1 ILIQYKSM
9 PRMCMHSGHFCLKE
23 ILNMVRQEDIEYM
36 RRAMELAER
45 GVGFTNPNPMVG
57 AVIVKGGKVIGEGW
71 HERCGEWHAERN
83 AFKNCTVPA
92 EGATMYVTL
101 EPCCHYG
108 KTPPCTEAIIE
119 HGIARVVV
127 GMEDPNPLV
136 AGKGIALLREAGIEV
151 VCGVEEEALRE
162 QNRVFLKYISTKLPW
177 VAMKT
182 AMTLDGKIATR
193 TGDSKWITGAEARAY
208 VHELRHRFMAIVVGI
223 GTAVADDPLLN
234 CRIEG
239 RGVRQP
245 IRVVVDSNARLS
257 LDSQLVKT
265 AGEYRTIV
273 AHTRFAPEESVKAL
287 REAGVEML
295 LCKEKEGLVD
305 VRNLLELLGQSG
317 IDSILLEGG
326 GSLNYTFLA
335 EGLADEL
342 YAFIAPK
349 IVGGMNAKTPVEGAG
364 MEKMADAI
372 NLELENVLNV
382 GHDVLLKL
390 KVKN

>member
-1 ILIQYKSM
+1 
-9 PRMCMHSGHFCLKE
+9 MCMHSGHFCLKE
-23 ILNMVRQEDIEYM
+23 VLNMVRQEDIEYM
-36 RRAMELAER
+36 RRAIELAER

-83 AFKNCTVPA
+83 AFRNCTVPA

-208 VHELRHRFMAIVVGI
+208 VPELRHRFMAILVGI

-273 AHTRFAPEESVKAL
+273 AHTCFAPEERVKAL
-287 REAGVEML
+287 REIGVEML

-326 GSLNYTFLA
+326 GSLNYTFLS

-372 NLELENVLNV
+372 NLELENVLNI

>member
-1 ILIQYKSM
+1 
-9 PRMCMHSGHFCLKE
+9 MCMHSGHFCLKE

-83 AFKNCTVPA
+83 AFKNCTVSA

-119 HGIARVVV
+119 HGIARVVI

-136 AGKGIALLREAGIEV
+136 AGKGIAFLREAGIEV
-151 VCGVEEEALRE
+151 VCGIEEEALRE
-162 QNRVFLKYISTKLPW
+162 QNRVFLKYISTRLPW
-177 VAMKT
+177 VALKA

-208 VHELRHRFMAIVVGI
+208 VHELRHRFMAILVGI

-257 LDSQLVKT
+257 LESQLVQT
-265 AGEYRTIV
+265 AEEYRTIV
-273 AHTRFAPEESVKAL
+273 AYTRFAPEERVKAL

-295 LCKEKEGLVD
+295 LCEEKEGLVD
-305 VRNLLELLGQSG
+305 VRNLLELLGQFG

-349 IVGGMNAKTPVEGAG
+349 IVGGMNAKTPVEGLG
-364 MEKMADAI
+364 VEKMADAI
-372 NLELENVLNV
+372 TLELKNVLNI
-382 GHDVLLKL
+382 GDDVLLKL

>member
-1 ILIQYKSM
+1 
-9 PRMCMHSGHFCLKE
+9 MCMHSGHFCLKE

-208 VHELRHRFMAIVVGI
+208 VHELRHRFMAILVGI

-372 NLELENVLNV
+372 NLELENVLNI

>member
-1 ILIQYKSM
+1 
-9 PRMCMHSGHFCLKE
+9 
-23 ILNMVRQEDIEYM
+23 MVRQEDIEYM
-36 RRAMELAER
+36 RRAIELAER

-208 VHELRHRFMAIVVGI
+208 VHELRHRFMAILVGI
-223 GTAVADDPLLN
+223 GTVVADDPLLN

-273 AHTRFAPEESVKAL
+273 AHTRFAPEERVKAL
-287 REAGVEML
+287 RETGVEML

-305 VRNLLELLGQSG
+305 VRNLLELLGLSG

-326 GSLNYTFLA
+326 GSLNYTFLS

-349 IVGGMNAKTPVEGAG
+349 IGGGMNAKTPVEGAG

-372 NLELENVLNV
+372 NLELENVLNI

>member
-1 ILIQYKSM
+1 
-9 PRMCMHSGHFCLKE
+9 MCMHSGHFCLKE
-23 ILNMVRQEDIEYM
+23 VLNMVRQEDIEYM

-83 AFKNCTVPA
+83 AFKNCTVSA

-273 AHTRFAPEESVKAL
+273 AHTRFAPEERVKAL
-287 REAGVEML
+287 RETGVEML

-305 VRNLLELLGQSG
+305 VRNLLELLGLSG

-372 NLELENVLNV
+372 NLELENVLNI

>member
-1 ILIQYKSM
+1 
-9 PRMCMHSGHFCLKE
+9 
-23 ILNMVRQEDIEYM
+23 MVRQEDIEYM

-57 AVIVKGGKVIGEGW
+57 AVIVKGGKGSGEGW

-83 AFKNCTVPA
+83 AFKNCTVSA

-119 HGIARVVV
+119 HGIARVVI

-136 AGKGIALLREAGIEV
+136 AGKGIAFLREAGIEV
-151 VCGVEEEALRE
+151 VCGIEEEALRE
-162 QNRVFLKYISTKLPW
+162 QNRVFLKYISTRLPW
-177 VAMKT
+177 VALKA

-208 VHELRHRFMAIVVGI
+208 VHELRHRFMAILVGI

-257 LDSQLVKT
+257 LESQLVQT
-265 AGEYRTIV
+265 AEEYRTIV
-273 AHTRFAPEESVKAL
+273 AYTRFAPEERVKAL

-295 LCKEKEGLVD
+295 LCEEKEGLVD
-305 VRNLLELLGQSG
+305 VRNLLELLGQFG

-326 GSLNYTFLA
+326 GNLNYTFLS
-335 EGLADEL
+335 EGLVDEL
-342 YAFIAPK
+342 YAFVAPK
-349 IVGGMNAKTPVEGAG
+349 IVGGMSAKTPVEGTG
-364 MEKMADAI
+364 VEKMADAI
-372 NLELENVLNV
+372 NLELKNVLNI
-382 GHDVLLKL
+382 GDDVLLKL

>member
-1 ILIQYKSM
+1 
-9 PRMCMHSGHFCLKE
+9 MCMHSGHFCLKE
-23 ILNMVRQEDIEYM
+23 VLNMVRQEDIEYM
-36 RRAMELAER
+36 RRAIELAER

-83 AFKNCTVPA
+83 AFRNCTVPV

-208 VHELRHRFMAIVVGI
+208 VHELRHRFMAILVGI

-273 AHTRFAPEESVKAL
+273 AHTCFAPEERVKAL
-287 REAGVEML
+287 REIGVEML

-326 GSLNYTFLA
+326 GSLNYTFLS

-372 NLELENVLNV
+372 NLELENVLNI

>member
-1 ILIQYKSM
+1 
-9 PRMCMHSGHFCLKE
+9 
-23 ILNMVRQEDIEYM
+23 
-36 RRAMELAER
+36 
-45 GVGFTNPNPMVG
+45 
-57 AVIVKGGKVIGEGW
+57 
-71 HERCGEWHAERN
+71 
-83 AFKNCTVPA
+83 
-92 EGATMYVTL
+92 MYY
-101 EPCCHYG
+101 PS
-108 KTPPCTEAIIE
+108 IIE
-119 HGIARVVV
+119 HRIARVVI

-151 VCGVEEEALRE
+151 VCGIEEEALRE

-177 VAMKT
+177 VALKA

-208 VHELRHRFMAIVVGI
+208 VHELRHRFMAVLVGI

-257 LDSQLVKT
+257 LESQLVKT

-273 AHTRFAPEESVKAL
+273 AYTRFAPEERVKAL
-287 REAGVEML
+287 QETGVEML
-295 LCKEKEGLVD
+295 LCEEKEGLVD
-305 VRNLLELLGQSG
+305 VKNLLVLLGQSG

-335 EGLADEL
+335 ERLVDEL

-349 IVGGMNAKTPVEGAG
+349 IVGGMSAKTPVEGLG
-364 MEKMADAI
+364 VEKMADAI
-372 NLELENVLNV
+372 NLELKNVLNM
-382 GHDVLLKL
+382 GDDVLLKL
-390 KVKN
+390 KVKNE

>member
-1 ILIQYKSM
+1 
-9 PRMCMHSGHFCLKE
+9 MCMHSGHFCLKE
-23 ILNMVRQEDIEYM
+23 VLNMVRQEDIEYM
-36 RRAMELAER
+36 RRAIELAER

-83 AFKNCTVPA
+83 AFKNCTVSA

-119 HGIARVVV
+119 HGIARVVI

-136 AGKGIALLREAGIEV
+136 AGKGIAFLREAGIEV
-151 VCGVEEEALRE
+151 VCGIEEEALRE
-162 QNRVFLKYISTKLPW
+162 QNRVFLKYISTRLPW
-177 VAMKT
+177 VALKA

-208 VHELRHRFMAIVVGI
+208 VHELRHRFMAILVGI

-257 LDSQLVKT
+257 LESQLVQT
-265 AGEYRTIV
+265 AEEYRTIV
-273 AHTRFAPEESVKAL
+273 AYTRFAPEERVKAL

-295 LCKEKEGLVD
+295 LCEEKEGLVD
-305 VRNLLELLGQSG
+305 VRNLLELLGQFG

-342 YAFIAPK
+342 YAFVAPK
-349 IVGGMNAKTPVEGAG
+349 IVGGMNAKTPVEGTG
-364 MEKMADAI
+364 VEKMADAI
-372 NLELENVLNV
+372 NLELKNVLNI
-382 GHDVLLKL
+382 GDDVLLKL

>member
-1 ILIQYKSM
+1 
-9 PRMCMHSGHFCLKE
+9 MCMHSGHFCLKE
-23 ILNMVRQEDIEYM
+23 VLNMVRQEDIEYM

-83 AFKNCTVPA
+83 AFRNCTVPA

-151 VCGVEEEALRE
+151 VCGVEEEVLRE

-208 VHELRHRFMAIVVGI
+208 VHELRHRFMAILVGI
-223 GTAVADDPLLN
+223 GTVVADDPLLN

-273 AHTRFAPEESVKAL
+273 AHTRFAPEERVKAL
-287 REAGVEML
+287 RETGVEML

-305 VRNLLELLGQSG
+305 VRNLLELLGLSG

-326 GSLNYTFLA
+326 GSLNYTFLS

>member
-1 ILIQYKSM
+1 
-9 PRMCMHSGHFCLKE
+9 MCMHSGYFCLKE
-23 ILNMVRQEDIEYM
+23 VLNMVRQEDIEYM
-36 RRAMELAER
+36 RRAIELAER

-326 GSLNYTFLA
+326 GSLNYTFLS

-372 NLELENVLNV
+372 NLELENVLNI

>member
-1 ILIQYKSM
+1 
-9 PRMCMHSGHFCLKE
+9 
-23 ILNMVRQEDIEYM
+23 
-36 RRAMELAER
+36 
-45 GVGFTNPNPMVG
+45 
-57 AVIVKGGKVIGEGW
+57 
-71 HERCGEWHAERN
+71 
-83 AFKNCTVPA
+83 
-92 EGATMYVTL
+92 
-101 EPCCHYG
+101 
-108 KTPPCTEAIIE
+108 
-119 HGIARVVV
+119 
-127 GMEDPNPLV
+127 MEDPNPLV

-151 VCGVEEEALRE
+151 VCGIEEEALRE

-177 VAMKT
+177 VALKA

-208 VHELRHRFMAIVVGI
+208 VHELRHRFMAVLVGI

-257 LDSQLVKT
+257 LESQLVKT

-273 AHTRFAPEESVKAL
+273 AYTRFAPEERVKAL
-287 REAGVEML
+287 QETGVEML
-295 LCKEKEGLVD
+295 LCEEKEGLVD
-305 VRNLLELLGQSG
+305 VKNLLVLLGQSG

-335 EGLADEL
+335 ERLVDEL

-349 IVGGMNAKTPVEGAG
+349 IVGGMSAKTPVEGLG
-364 MEKMADAI
+364 VEKMADAI
-372 NLELENVLNV
+372 NLELKNVLNM
-382 GHDVLLKL
+382 GDDVLLKL
-390 KVKN
+390 KVKNE

>member
-1 ILIQYKSM
+1 M

-23 ILNMVRQEDIEYM
+23 VLNMVRQEDIEYM

>member
-1 ILIQYKSM
+1 
-9 PRMCMHSGHFCLKE
+9 MCMHSGHFCLKE
-23 ILNMVRQEDIEYM
+23 VLNMVRQEDIEYM
-36 RRAMELAER
+36 RRAIELAER

-273 AHTRFAPEESVKAL
+273 AHTRFAPEERVKAL
-287 REAGVEML
+287 RETGVEML

-305 VRNLLELLGQSG
+305 VRNLLELLGLSG

-326 GSLNYTFLA
+326 GSLNYTFLS

-372 NLELENVLNV
+372 NLELENVLNI

>member
-1 ILIQYKSM
+1 
-9 PRMCMHSGHFCLKE
+9 MCMHSGHFCLKE
-23 ILNMVRQEDIEYM
+23 VLNMVRQEDIEYM

-83 AFKNCTVPA
+83 AFKNCTVSA

-119 HGIARVVV
+119 HGIARVVI

-136 AGKGIALLREAGIEV
+136 AGKGIAFLREAGIEV
-151 VCGVEEEALRE
+151 VCGIEEEALRE
-162 QNRVFLKYISTKLPW
+162 QNRVFLKYISTRLPW
-177 VAMKT
+177 VALKA

-208 VHELRHRFMAIVVGI
+208 VHELRHRFMAILVGI

-257 LDSQLVKT
+257 LESQLVQT
-265 AGEYRTIV
+265 AEEYRTIV
-273 AHTRFAPEESVKAL
+273 AYTRFAPEERVKAL

-295 LCKEKEGLVD
+295 LCEEKEGLVD
-305 VRNLLELLGQSG
+305 VRNLLELLGQFG

-349 IVGGMNAKTPVEGAG
+349 IVGGMNAKTPVEGLG
-364 MEKMADAI
+364 VEKMADAI
-372 NLELENVLNV
+372 TLELKNVLNI
-382 GHDVLLKL
+382 GDDVLLKL

>member
-1 ILIQYKSM
+1 
-9 PRMCMHSGHFCLKE
+9 MCMHSGYFCLKE
-23 ILNMVRQEDIEYM
+23 VLNMVRQEDIEYM
-36 RRAMELAER
+36 RRAIELAER

-119 HGIARVVV
+119 HGIARVVI

-208 VHELRHRFMAIVVGI
+208 VHELRHRFMAILVGI

-273 AHTRFAPEESVKAL
+273 AHTRFAPEERVKAL
-287 REAGVEML
+287 RETGVEML

-326 GSLNYTFLA
+326 GSLNYTFLS

-372 NLELENVLNV
+372 NLELENVLNI

>member
-1 ILIQYKSM
+1 
-9 PRMCMHSGHFCLKE
+9 MCMHSGHFCLKE
-23 ILNMVRQEDIEYM
+23 VLNMVRQEDIEYM

-83 AFKNCTVPA
+83 AFKNCTVSA

-273 AHTRFAPEESVKAL
+273 AHTRFAPEERVKAL
-287 REAGVEML
+287 REAGVEMS

-317 IDSILLEGG
+317 VDSILLEGG

-372 NLELENVLNV
+372 NLELENVLNI

>member
-1 ILIQYKSM
+1 
-9 PRMCMHSGHFCLKE
+9 MCMHSGHFCLKE
-23 ILNMVRQEDIEYM
+23 VLNMVRQEDIEYM
-36 RRAMELAER
+36 RRAIELAER

-83 AFKNCTVPA
+83 AFRNCTVPA

-208 VHELRHRFMAIVVGI
+208 VHELRHRFMAILVGI

-273 AHTRFAPEESVKAL
+273 AHTCFAPEERVKAL
-287 REAGVEML
+287 REIGVEML

-326 GSLNYTFLA
+326 GSLNYTFLS

-372 NLELENVLNV
+372 NLELENVLNI

>member
-1 ILIQYKSM
+1 
-9 PRMCMHSGHFCLKE
+9 MCMHSGHFCLKE
-23 ILNMVRQEDIEYM
+23 VLNMVRQEDIEYM

-349 IVGGMNAKTPVEGAG
+349 IVGGMNAKTPVEGLG
-364 MEKMADAI
+364 VEKMADAI
-372 NLELENVLNV
+372 TLELKNVLNI
-382 GHDVLLKL
+382 GDDVLLKL
-390 KVKN
+390 KVKNE

>member
-1 ILIQYKSM
+1 
-9 PRMCMHSGHFCLKE
+9 MCMHSGYFCLKE
-23 ILNMVRQEDIEYM
+23 VLNMVRQEDIEYM
-36 RRAMELAER
+36 RRAIELAER

-119 HGIARVVV
+119 HGIARVVI

-208 VHELRHRFMAIVVGI
+208 VHELRHRFMAILVGI

-257 LDSQLVKT
+257 LESQLVKT

-273 AHTRFAPEESVKAL
+273 AYTRFAPEERVKAL
-287 REAGVEML
+287 QETGVEML
-295 LCKEKEGLVD
+295 LCEEKEGLVD
-305 VRNLLELLGQSG
+305 VKNLLVLLGQSG

-335 EGLADEL
+335 ERLVDEL

-349 IVGGMNAKTPVEGAG
+349 IVGGMSAKTPVEGLG
-364 MEKMADAI
+364 VEKMADAI
-372 NLELENVLNV
+372 NLELKNVLNM
-382 GHDVLLKL
+382 GDDVLLKL
-390 KVKN
+390 KVKNE

>member
-1 ILIQYKSM
+1 
-9 PRMCMHSGHFCLKE
+9 MCMHSGHFCLKE
-23 ILNMVRQEDIEYM
+23 VLNMVRQEDIEYM
-36 RRAMELAER
+36 RRAIELAER

-83 AFKNCTVPA
+83 AFRNCTVPA

-273 AHTRFAPEESVKAL
+273 AHTCFAPEESVKAL

>member
-1 ILIQYKSM
+1 
-9 PRMCMHSGHFCLKE
+9 MCMHSGHFCLKE
-23 ILNMVRQEDIEYM
+23 VLNMVRQEDIEYM
-36 RRAMELAER
+36 RRAIELAER

-83 AFKNCTVPA
+83 AFKNCTVSA

-208 VHELRHRFMAIVVGI
+208 VHELRHRFMAILVGI

-273 AHTRFAPEESVKAL
+273 AHTRFAPEERVKAL
-287 REAGVEML
+287 RETGVEML

-305 VRNLLELLGQSG
+305 VRNLLELLGLSG

-326 GSLNYTFLA
+326 GSLNYTFLS

>member
-1 ILIQYKSM
+1 
-9 PRMCMHSGHFCLKE
+9 MCMHSGHFCLKE
-23 ILNMVRQEDIEYM
+23 VLNMVRQEDIEYM

-92 EGATMYVTL
+92 EGATMYVML

-372 NLELENVLNV
+372 NLELENVLNI

>member
-1 ILIQYKSM
+1 
-9 PRMCMHSGHFCLKE
+9 MCMHSGHFCLKE
-23 ILNMVRQEDIEYM
+23 VLNMVRQEDIEYM

-83 AFKNCTVPA
+83 AFRNCTVPA

-208 VHELRHRFMAIVVGI
+208 VHELRHRFMAILVGI

-273 AHTRFAPEESVKAL
+273 AHTRFAPEERVKAL

-372 NLELENVLNV
+372 NLELENVLNI

>member
-1 ILIQYKSM
+1 
-9 PRMCMHSGHFCLKE
+9 MCMHSGHFCLKE
-23 ILNMVRQEDIEYM
+23 VLNMVRQEDIEYM

-349 IVGGMNAKTPVEGAG
+349 IVGGMKAKTPVEGAG

>member
-1 ILIQYKSM
+1 
-9 PRMCMHSGHFCLKE
+9 MCMHSGHFCLKE
-23 ILNMVRQEDIEYM
+23 VLNMVRQEDIEYM

-71 HERCGEWHAERN
+71 HERCGEGHAERN
-83 AFKNCTVPA
+83 AFKNCTCPA

-208 VHELRHRFMAIVVGI
+208 VHELRHRFMAILVGI

-273 AHTRFAPEESVKAL
+273 AHTRFAPEERVKAL
-287 REAGVEML
+287 RETGVEML

-326 GSLNYTFLA
+326 GSLNYTFLS

-372 NLELENVLNV
+372 NLELENVLNI

>member
-1 ILIQYKSM
+1 
-9 PRMCMHSGHFCLKE
+9 MCMHSGYFCLKE
-23 ILNMVRQEDIEYM
+23 VLNMVRQEDIEYM
-36 RRAMELAER
+36 RRAIELAER

-208 VHELRHRFMAIVVGI
+208 VHELRHRFMAILVGI
-223 GTAVADDPLLN
+223 GTAVADDPVLN
-234 CRIEG
+234 FRMEG

-245 IRVVVDSNARLS
+245 LRVVVDSNARLS

-273 AHTRFAPEESVKAL
+273 AHTRFAPEERVKAL
-287 REAGVEML
+287 RETGVEML

-326 GSLNYTFLA
+326 GSLNYTFLS

-372 NLELENVLNV
+372 NLELENVLNI

>member
-1 ILIQYKSM
+1 
-9 PRMCMHSGHFCLKE
+9 MCMHSGYFCLKE
-23 ILNMVRQEDIEYM
+23 VLNMVRQEDIEYM
-36 RRAMELAER
+36 RRAIELAER

-208 VHELRHRFMAIVVGI
+208 VHELRHRFMAILVGI

-265 AGEYRTIV
+265 AGEYRSIV
-273 AHTRFAPEESVKAL
+273 AHTRFAPEERVKAL
-287 REAGVEML
+287 RETGVEML

-326 GSLNYTFLA
+326 GSLNYTFLS

-372 NLELENVLNV
+372 NLELENVLNI

>member
-1 ILIQYKSM
+1 
-9 PRMCMHSGHFCLKE
+9 MCMHSGHFCLKE
-23 ILNMVRQEDIEYM
+23 VLNMVRLEDIEYM

-83 AFKNCTVPA
+83 AFKNCAVSA

-119 HGIARVVV
+119 HGIARVVI

-257 LDSQLVKT
+257 LGSQLVKT

-273 AHTRFAPEESVKAL
+273 AHTRFALEERVKAL
-287 REAGVEML
+287 RETGVEML

-372 NLELENVLNV
+372 NFELTNVLNI
-382 GHDVLLKL
+382 GDDVLLKL
-390 KVKN
+390 KDNRFRD

>member
-1 ILIQYKSM
+1 
-9 PRMCMHSGHFCLKE
+9 MCMHSGHFCLKE
-23 ILNMVRQEDIEYM
+23 VLNMVRQEDIEYM
-36 RRAMELAER
+36 RRAIELAER

-208 VHELRHRFMAIVVGI
+208 VHELRHRFMAILVGI

-273 AHTRFAPEESVKAL
+273 AHTRFAPEERVKAL
-287 REAGVEML
+287 RETGVEML

-326 GSLNYTFLA
+326 GSLNYTFLS

-372 NLELENVLNV
+372 NLELENVLNI
-382 GHDVLLKL
+382 GRDVLLKL

>member
-1 ILIQYKSM
+1 
-9 PRMCMHSGHFCLKE
+9 MCMHSGHFCLKE
-23 ILNMVRQEDIEYM
+23 VLNMVRQEDIEYM

-45 GVGFTNPNPMVG
+45 GVGYTNPNPIVG
-57 AVIVKGGKVIGEGW
+57 AVIVKGGKEIGEGW

-372 NLELENVLNV
+372 NLELENVLNI

>member
-1 ILIQYKSM
+1 
-9 PRMCMHSGHFCLKE
+9 MCMHSGHFCLKE
-23 ILNMVRQEDIEYM
+23 VLNMVRQEDIEYM

-273 AHTRFAPEESVKAL
+273 AHTCFAPEERVKAL
-287 REAGVEML
+287 REIGVEML

-326 GSLNYTFLA
+326 GSLNYTFLS

-372 NLELENVLNV
+372 NLELENVLNI